1 MRKVQPVTTAAQAWD
16 RYAETS
22 PSRRSVNAVGA
33 ETWLNWTQYPDHG
46 PDEAVLGEI
55 RGKRILELG
64 SGSGDNLAHLAT
76 SGASCVGVDLA
87 PSRAIAA
94 NRNWGHL
101 SELEFITT
109 DAVDYLTGTTTLFD
123 VVYSIFGAVWFTDP
137 VILLPLVRGRMTRG
151 GVLAF
156 SQMPDTGQK
165 PRSDRLITKWN
176 HPAGH
181 WVRMLTEAG
190 FEAATAEIIAAP
202 TAGAPGTLL
211 VRAINAG

>member
-1 MRKVQPVTTAAQAWD
+1 VHPVTTAAQAWD

-22 PSRRSVNAVGA
+22 PSRRSVNALGA

-46 PDEAVLGEI
+46 PNEAALGEI
-55 RGKRILELG
+55 PGKRVLELG

-76 SGASCVGVDLA
+76 LGASCVGVDLA
-87 PSRAIAA
+87 PSRAVAA
-94 NRNWGHL
+94 NRTWGHL
-101 SELEFITT
+101 ADLEFVTA
-109 DAVDYLTGTTTLFD
+109 DVVEYLSGATSLYD
-123 VVYSIFGAVWFTDP
+123 IVYSIFGAAWFTDP
-137 VILLPLVRGRMTRG
+137 AVLLPLVRNSMTRG

-165 PRSDRLITKWN
+165 PKSDRLITKWN
-176 HPAGH
+176 HPAEH

-190 FEAATAEIIAAP
+190 FEATTAEIIAAP

-211 VRAINAG
+211 VRAVTAR